1 MEEQKKNQM
10 CIRDR
15 PKGTAIPETRIEL
28 AEVLWKDAGQPAP
41 CLLYTSRC
49 V

>member
-1 MEEQKKNQM
+1 M

-15 PKGTAIPETRIEL
+15 PIPLPLVFALIFLAGT
-28 AEVLWKDAGQPAP
+28 VVAGSNGIIAMCIP